1 MKPAQLK
8 PVEAL
13 SAAIACEITPER
25 LSRVLSDALAADQVN
40 RDGTRSPDFR
50 TRLSA
55 LEIVLNRTIGTAS
68 KADEVTTVNPDANE
82 GDKLAER
89 LARSP
94 ALRRSLARLL
104 AAHAKD
110 EAIDAT
116 EV

>member
-40 RDGTRSPDFR
+40 RDGTRSPDHR
-50 TRLSA
+50 IRLAA
-55 LEIVLNRTIGTAS
+55 LEIVLAQ
-68 KADEVTTVNPDANE
+68 TVGLPVRREEPINVNLGAE
-82 GDKLAER
+82 ESDKLADR

-94 ALRRSLARLL
+94 ALRRALAKMLEEP
-104 AAHAKD
+104 AK
-110 EAIDAT
+110 ESPID
-116 EV
+116 V